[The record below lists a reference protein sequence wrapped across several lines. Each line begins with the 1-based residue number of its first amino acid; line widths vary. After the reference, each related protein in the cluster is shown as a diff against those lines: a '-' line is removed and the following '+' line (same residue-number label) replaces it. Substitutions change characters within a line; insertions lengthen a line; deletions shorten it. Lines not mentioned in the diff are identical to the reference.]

1 LRFRTGTAFDV
12 DAMLQLILA
21 IVMRRLLTA
30 IPTLLM
36 LSLVVFVV
44 LRLLPVDPL
53 AMMLPPSATAADAA
67 ALRQQLGFD
76 RPIPVQFLIWL
87 GEAGRGSLGNS
98 INFHQPVITLIRSAV
113 PATIE
118 LAVMGLLLAL
128 VISIPGGVL
137 AYMLYKRQREILADL
152 TVTLLQSVPSFLWA
166 LLLILVFGVL
176 WPVLPFSGRVEQN
189 VTLPGITGFALIDL
203 LITGQF
209 VAWLGAWSHLLL
221 PALAL
226 ALSFAPLVIRVL
238 RSGLIEAAGE
248 PYVEVARLR
257 GLSETRILWRHML
270 KNAALPTVTM
280 IGVQF
285 GFLFGGALLVE
296 MIFGFPGVGNLMV
309 QAVKGNDLPL
319 IQGIALLFCV
329 LMLAINA
336 VVDVLY
342 AVLNPRLRT
351 M

>member
-1 LRFRTGTAFDV
+1 
-12 DAMLQLILA
+12 MLQLTLGIAL
-21 IVMRRLLTA
+21 RRLAVA
-30 IPTLLM
+30 IPTLIL

-53 AMMLPPSATAADAA
+53 SMMLPPSATAADSA
-67 ALRQQLGFD
+67 ALRQQMGFD
-76 RPIPVQFLIWL
+76 KPIPVQFAIWL
-87 GEAGRGSLGNS
+87 WEAARGNLGLS
-98 INFHQPVITLIRSAV
+98 INFRQPVTTLMAAAI

-118 LAVMGLLLAL
+118 LALAGLFISL
-128 VISIPGGVL
+128 VISIPGGVI
-137 AYMLYKRQREILADL
+137 AYVLYRRQREAAADL
-152 TVTLLQSVPSFLWA
+152 VVTLLQSMPSFLWA
-166 LLLILVFGVL
+166 LLLIVVFGVL
-176 WPVLPFSGRVEQN
+176 WPVLPFSGRVGQD
-189 VTLPGITGFALIDL
+189 VTLPGITGLALVDL

-209 VAWLGAWSHLLL
+209 NAWLSALSHLLL

-226 ALSFAPLVIRVL
+226 ALSFAPQVIRVL
-238 RSGLIEAAGE
+238 RSGLIDAANE

-270 KNAALPTVTM
+270 KNAALPTITM

-329 LMLAINA
+329 LMLGINA
-336 VVDVLY
+336 IVDVLY
-342 AVLNPRLRT
+342 AVLNPRLRNP
-351 M
+351 

>member
-1 LRFRTGTAFDV
+1 MF
-12 DAMLQLILA
+12 QLVST
-21 IVMRRLLTA
+21 IVIRRLLVA
-30 IPTLLM
+30 IPTLLL

-53 AMMLPPSATAADAA
+53 AMMLPPSATAADSA
-67 ALRQQLGFD
+67 ALRQQMGMD
-76 RPIPVQFLIWL
+76 KPIPVQFLIWL
-87 GEAGRGSLGNS
+87 WDAARGSLGNS
-98 INFHQPVITLIRSAV
+98 INFRQPVVGLMVTAL

-118 LAVMGLLLAL
+118 LAMVGLVLAL
-128 VISIPGGVL
+128 MISIPGGVI
-137 AYMLYKRQREILADL
+137 AYVLYKRKRETAADL
-152 TVTLLQSVPSFLWA
+152 VVTLLQSIPSFLWS

-176 WPVLPFSGRVEQN
+176 WPVLPFSGRVGQE

-203 LITGQF
+203 LVTGQF
-209 VAWLGAWSHLLL
+209 QAWLSALSHLFL

-238 RSGLIEAAGE
+238 RSGLIDAANE

-270 KNAALPTVTM
+270 KNAALPTITM

-296 MIFGFPGVGNLMV
+296 MIFGFPGLGNLMV
-309 QAVKGNDLPL
+309 QAVRGNDLPL
-319 IQGIALLFCV
+319 IQGISLIFCV
-329 LMLAINA
+329 LMLAITV

-342 AVLNPRLRT
+342 ALLNPKLRNL
-351 M
+351 

>member
-1 LRFRTGTAFDV
+1 MFQLV
-12 DAMLQLILA
+12 VVIML
-21 IVMRRLLTA
+21 RRLLVA
-30 IPTLLM
+30 VPTLLL

-53 AMMLPPSATAADAA
+53 AMMLPASATAADAA

-76 RPIPVQFLIWL
+76 KPVPVQFLIWL
-87 GEAGRGSLGNS
+87 WDAVRGSLGNS
-98 INFHQPVITLIRSAV
+98 INFRQPVTTLITAAV

-118 LAVMGLLLAL
+118 LALTALVLAL
-128 VISIPGGVL
+128 LISVPGGVL
-137 AYMLYKRQREILADL
+137 AYVLYARQREAVADVL
-152 TVTLLQSVPSFLWA
+152 VTLLQSIPSFLWA
-166 LLLILVFGVL
+166 LLLIIVFGVL
-176 WPVLPFSGRVEQN
+176 WPVLPFTGRVGTE
-189 VTLPGITGFALIDL
+189 VSLPGITGLALVDL
-203 LITGQF
+203 LITGRF
-209 VAWLGAWSHLLL
+209 DAWLSALSHLFL

-238 RSGLIEAAGE
+238 RSGLISAAGE
-248 PYVEVARLR
+248 PYVEVGRLR

-280 IGVQF
+280 VGVQF

-329 LMLAINA
+329 LTLGINA
-336 VVDVLY
+336 IVDVLY

-351 M
+351 A

>member
-1 LRFRTGTAFDV
+1 MF
-12 DAMLQLILA
+12 QLTLA
-21 IVMRRLLTA
+21 IVLRRLLAA
-30 IPTLLM
+30 IPTLIL

-53 AMMLPPSATAADAA
+53 AMMLPPSATAADSA
-67 ALRQQLGFD
+67 ALRQQMGFD

-87 GEAGRGSLGNS
+87 WEAVRGNLGTS
-98 INFHQPVITLIRSAV
+98 INFRQPVTTLMVAAI

-118 LAVMGLLLAL
+118 LALTGLLLAL
-128 VISIPGGVL
+128 LISVPGGVL
-137 AYMLYKRQREILADL
+137 AFVLYRRRRETAADL
-152 TVTLLQSVPSFLWA
+152 VVTLLQSVPSFLWA
-166 LLLILVFGVL
+166 LLLIIVFGVW
-176 WPVLPFSGRVEQN
+176 WPVLPFTGRVGQD
-189 VTLPGITGFALIDL
+189 VSLPGLTGLALVDL
-203 LITGQF
+203 LLTGQF
-209 VAWLGAWSHLLL
+209 RAWFDALAHLFL

-238 RSGLIEAAGE
+238 RSGLIDAANE

-270 KNAALPTVTM
+270 KNAALPTITM

-336 VVDVLY
+336 IVDVLY
-342 AVLNPRLRT
+342 ALLNPRLRT
-351 M
+351 L

>member
-1 LRFRTGTAFDV
+1 MFRLTC
-12 DAMLQLILA
+12 LIVL
-21 IVMRRLLTA
+21 RRLLLA
-30 IPTLLM
+30 VPTLLL
-36 LSLVVFVV
+36 LSLVVFIV

-53 AMMLPPSATAADAA
+53 AMMLPPSATPEDSA
-67 ALRQQLGFD
+67 ALRRQMGFD
-76 RPIPVQFLIWL
+76 QPIPMQFLIWL
-87 GEAGRGSLGNS
+87 WDAARGSLGTS
-98 INFHQPVITLIRSAV
+98 INFRQPVTTLMLAAI

-118 LAVMGLLLAL
+118 LAFTGLLIARL
-128 VISIPGGVL
+128 ISVPGGVI
-137 AYMLYKRQREILADL
+137 AYVLYRRQRETAADL
-152 TVTLLQSVPSFLWA
+152 MVTLLQSVPSFLWG
-166 LLLILVFGVL
+166 LLLIIVFGVL
-176 WPVLPFSGRVEQN
+176 WPVLPFSGRVGQD

-209 VAWLGAWSHLLL
+209 NAWLGAWAHLFL

-238 RSGLIEAAGE
+238 RSGLIDAANE

-270 KNAALPTVTM
+270 KNAALPTITM

-319 IQGIALLFCV
+319 IQGIALMFCV

-336 VVDVLY
+336 IVDVLY
-342 AVLNPRLRT
+342 ALLNPRLRT
-351 M
+351 S

>member
-1 LRFRTGTAFDV
+1 MF
-12 DAMLQLILA
+12 QLTLA
-21 IVMRRLLTA
+21 IFLRRLIVA
-30 IPTLLM
+30 VPTLLL
-36 LSLVVFVV
+36 LSLVVFIV

-53 AMMLPPSATAADAA
+53 AMMLPPSATAADSA
-67 ALRQQLGFD
+67 ALRAQLGFD
-76 RPIPVQFLIWL
+76 KPLPIQFAIWL
-87 GEAGRGSLGNS
+87 WDALRGSLGTS
-98 INFHQPVITLIRSAV
+98 INFRQPVTTLILSAM

-118 LAVMGLLLAL
+118 LALSGLFLAL
-128 VISIPGGVL
+128 LISVPGGVI
-137 AYMLYKRQREILADL
+137 AFVLYRRKRETAADL
-152 TVTLLQSVPSFLWA
+152 VVTLLQSIPSFLWA
-166 LLLILVFGVL
+166 LLLIIVFGVL
-176 WPVLPFSGRVEQN
+176 WPVLPFTGRVGQE
-189 VTLPGITGFALIDL
+189 VSLPNITGFALIDL
-203 LITGQF
+203 LVTGQF
-209 VAWLGAWSHLLL
+209 DAWLGAISHLFL

-238 RSGLIEAAGE
+238 RSGLIDAANE

-270 KNAALPTVTM
+270 KNAALPTITM

-342 AVLNPRLRT
+342 ALLNPRLRT
-351 M
+351 L

>member
-1 LRFRTGTAFDV
+1 MFRLTC
-12 DAMLQLILA
+12 LIVL
-21 IVMRRLLTA
+21 RRLLLA
-30 IPTLLM
+30 VPTLLL
-36 LSLVVFVV
+36 LSLVVFIV

-53 AMMLPPSATAADAA
+53 AMMLPPSATPEDSA
-67 ALRQQLGFD
+67 ALRRQMGFD
-76 RPIPVQFLIWL
+76 QPIPMQFLIWL
-87 GEAGRGSLGNS
+87 WDAARGSLGTS
-98 INFHQPVITLIRSAV
+98 INFRQPVTTLMLAAI

-118 LAVMGLLLAL
+118 LAFTGLLIAL
-128 VISIPGGVL
+128 LISVPGGVI
-137 AYMLYKRQREILADL
+137 AYVLYRRQRETAADL
-152 TVTLLQSVPSFLWA
+152 MVTLLQSVPSFLWG
-166 LLLILVFGVL
+166 LLLIIVFGVL
-176 WPVLPFSGRVEQN
+176 WPVLPFSGRVGQD

-209 VAWLGAWSHLLL
+209 NAWLGAWAHLFL

-238 RSGLIEAAGE
+238 RSGLIDAANE

-270 KNAALPTVTM
+270 KNAALPTITM

-319 IQGIALLFCV
+319 IQGIALMFCV

-336 VVDVLY
+336 IVDVLY
-342 AVLNPRLRT
+342 ALLNPRLRT
-351 M
+351 S

>member
-1 LRFRTGTAFDV
+1 MF
-12 DAMLQLILA
+12 QLTLA
-21 IVMRRLLTA
+21 IVLRRLLAA
-30 IPTLLM
+30 IPTLIL

-53 AMMLPPSATAADAA
+53 AMMLPPSATAADSA
-67 ALRQQLGFD
+67 ALRQQMGFD
-76 RPIPVQFLIWL
+76 KPIPMQFLIWL
-87 GEAGRGSLGNS
+87 WDAARGNLGNS
-98 INFHQPVITLIRSAV
+98 INFRQPVTTLMLAAI

-118 LAVMGLLLAL
+118 LAFTGLLLAL
-128 VISIPGGVL
+128 LISVPGGVV
-137 AYMLYKRQREILADL
+137 AFVLYRRRRETAADL
-152 TVTLLQSVPSFLWA
+152 VVTLLQSVPSFLWA
-166 LLLILVFGVL
+166 LLLIIVFGVF
-176 WPVLPFSGRVEQN
+176 WPVLPFAGRVGQD
-189 VTLPGITGFALIDL
+189 VSLPGITGLALVDL
-203 LITGQF
+203 LLTGQF
-209 VAWLGAWSHLLL
+209 RAWGDALAHLFL

-238 RSGLIEAAGE
+238 RSGLIDAANE

-257 GLSETRILWRHML
+257 GLSETRILWGHML

-285 GFLFGGALLVE
+285 GFLFGGSLLVE

-329 LMLAINA
+329 LMLTINA
-336 VVDVLY
+336 IVDVLY
-342 AVLNPRLRT
+342 ALLNPRLRT
-351 M
+351 L